1 MHKLT
6 VLGSLTLLLASP
18 LGQSAESPDPTK
30 PTRVSKDTDVAI
42 TSEVKEALVD
52 TGIAKTGEIQVEAND
67 RVVQLS
73 GFVDSESTQELA
85 LRAAKQVDGVA
96 SVRNDLVVRDSTP
109 TPAESKD
116 DTIIAAKVRKQLDQ
130 QAGTQTSRDV
140 NVEVNEGVVQLSGFV
155 DSIEQK
161 NRAAD
166 VVASV
171 AGVKD
176 VRNDIALGR

>member
-1 MHKLT
+1 MHKVT
-6 VLGSLTLLLASP
+6 VLGSLTLLLLSSVA
-18 LGQSAESPDPTK
+18 LSADDMNNARK
-30 PTRVSKDTDVAI
+30 QVSKDADVAL
-42 TSEVKEALVD
+42 TSDVKEALVD
-52 TGIAKTGEIQVEAND
+52 SGIARTGEIQVETQD

-85 LRAAKQVDGVA
+85 LRAAKGVDGVA
-96 SVRNDLVVRDSTP
+96 SVRNDLVVSPSKP
-109 TPAESKD
+109 TTSEAKD
-116 DTIIAAKVRKQLDQ
+116 DAVIAAKVRKQLDQ
-130 QAGTQTSRDV
+130 QPNAKDARDI

-155 DSIEQK
+155 ESVDDK

-166 VVASV
+166 VVASI